1 MDGKV
6 LQVVNNDQKGLPII
20 VKFVTEIR
28 DGSRKETVA
37 FNANGLYYEKG
48 KSRYLAFQEPHEQGE
63 VKTIVKMQDSEVLIM
78 RSGVVSMRQV
88 YKKGQWTQGMY
99 QNALGQF
106 SMDTKTDNVLVQ
118 WSEKKKKGSLFVTYQ
133 LLLQGNEAGR
143 YTITIDFKEDKHE

>member
-1 MDGKV
+1 V
-6 LQVVNNDQKGLPII
+6 LQAVDNEQKGL
-20 VKFVTEIR
+20 VVKLKFVTEIR
-28 DGSRKETVA
+28 DGHRKETVA
-37 FNANGLYYEKG
+37 FDTNGLYYEKG
-48 KSRYLAFQEPHEQGE
+48 KNRYLTFQEPHEQGE
-63 VKTIVKMQDSEVLIM
+63 VKTIVKMHDDEVLIM

-88 YKKGQWTQGMY
+88 YKKGQWTQGSY

-143 YTITIDFKEDKHE
+143 YTITINFKEDNHE